1 MKQKI
6 IDIIKKIINLIKK
19 HKYITIGIVVFLII
33 IIILILVL
41 TRNKEPIPMEEIIN
55 VENYKEV
62 KVKRSK
68 KTISSKYKLKKHKT
82 FETKDDIELN
92 SLIGKILF
100 VRSKNFNANVF
111 QTTRKI
117 ETEKGKQELPI
128 LMQVDQNIEYLKIG
142 LLQYLGLDTKTLP
155 LRETLTGNSKSN
167 FPIPIGESIYKEK
180 REYSGTYLTLNQE
193 EYDINFY
200 MKDDYLVCELVNFL
214 EHKKK

>member
-33 IIILILVL
+33 IITLVFVL

-68 KTISSKYKLKKHKT
+68 KTISSKYELKKHKT

-100 VRSKNFNANVF
+100 IRSKDFNANVF

-200 MKDDYLVCELVNFL
+200 MDDEYLVCELVNFL
-214 EHKKK
+214 EQKKK